1 MNPMNSILAATD
13 FSAPARHAA
22 DRAARL
28 AHETGAQLTLMH
40 TVSGRAL
47 DELRQWL
54 GAGHAAEAQL
64 LEDAGQQLRKL
75 AEELASTRRVK
86 TQTHLATGPVVTE
99 IEREADAVQASLV
112 VLGARGAG
120 FLRRLVLG
128 TTSERLLKHTHRPV
142 LVVKQT
148 PHEPYRRVLV
158 ALDFSPWSVHA
169 IALARRVAPN
179 ARLVLLHAF
188 EVPFEGKLRVAGVD
202 TATIEHYRRQA
213 GALATQQLHHIAQ
226 QAGLAPGHWDARVI
240 EGDPWQRIVEQEQEC
255 DCDLVVLGKHGRSAA
270 EELFLGSVTRSV
282 LTEGS
287 GDVLVSMA
295 GTA

>member
-54 GAGHAAEAQL
+54 GAGHTAETQL
-64 LEDAGQQLRKL
+64 LEDAGQQLHKL

-86 TQTHLATGPVVTE
+86 TQTRLTTGPVITE
-99 IEREADAVQASLV
+99 IEREAEAVQAGLL
-112 VLGARGAG
+112 VLGARGMG
-120 FLRRLVLG
+120 FLRRMVLG
-128 TTSERLLKHTHRPV
+128 STSERLLRHTRRPI

-148 PHEPYRRVLV
+148 AHEPYRRVLV

-213 GALATQQLHHIAQ
+213 GSLATQQMHHIAL

-270 EELFLGSVTRSV
+270 EDVFLGSVTRSV

-287 GDVLVSMA
+287 GDVLVAMA
-295 GTA
+295 SAP

>member
-1 MNPMNSILAATD
+1 MTPLTALLTTTD
-13 FSAPARHAA
+13 FSVPARHAA
-22 DRAARL
+22 YRAARL
-28 AHETGAQLTLMH
+28 AHETGAELTLMH
-40 TVSGRAL
+40 AVSGRGL

-54 GAGHAAEAQL
+54 GAGHLAETQL

-75 AEELASTRRVK
+75 ADELASTRRVK
-86 TQTHLATGPVVTE
+86 TNIHLATGSVVTE
-99 IEREADAVQASLV
+99 IERKAEAMQAGLV

-128 TTSERLLKHTHRPV
+128 STSERLLKHTHRPV

-213 GALATQQLHHIAQ
+213 GTTATQQLHDVAQ
-226 QAGLAPGHWDARVI
+226 QAGLAPGHWEACIV
-240 EGDPWQRIVEQEQEC
+240 EGEPWQRIVEQEQER
-255 DCDLVVLGKHGRSAA
+255 DCDLVVLGKQGRSAA
-270 EELFLGSVTRSV
+270 EDFFLGSVTRSV
-282 LTEGS
+282 LNEG
-287 GDVLVSMA
+287 GTDVLVS
-295 GTA
+295 TADAA